1 MSNEK
6 LEQILQKQQTQMAG
20 PDVDQRED
28 GIIQLVGFVVG
39 DEEYAIPIL
48 NIQEIIKPIEYT
60 RVPSI
65 PDYVLG
71 VFNMRGNVMPLID
84 LAQQLSFGSSKMTP
98 QTRYIVLRGETNGT
112 GVGGNAGFVIDRLTE
127 AIKIHRNRIDPPPE
141 TLVKDKGMIY
151 GIGKRDENILTI
163 LKVEAL
169 LSADFND

>member
-6 LEQILQKQQTQMAG
+6 LEQILQKQQTQIAG
-20 PDVDQRED
+20 PVGDQKED
-28 GIIQLVGFVVG
+28 DIIQLVGFVVG

-60 RVPSI
+60 RVPSV

-84 LAQQLSFGSSKMTP
+84 LAQRFNLGSSKMTP
-98 QTRYIVLRGETNGT
+98 QTRYIVLGESNGS

-169 LSADFND
+169 LKREF